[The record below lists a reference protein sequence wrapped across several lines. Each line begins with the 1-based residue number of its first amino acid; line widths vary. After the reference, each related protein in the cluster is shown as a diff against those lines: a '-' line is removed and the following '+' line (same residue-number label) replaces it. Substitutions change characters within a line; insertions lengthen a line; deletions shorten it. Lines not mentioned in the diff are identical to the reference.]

1 MFSRDLRGVEV
12 DTLLAM
18 AYPTK
23 WLVKVNMIIPKWG
36 PIESL
41 I

>member
-18 AYPTK
+18 APTK
-23 WLVKVNMIIPKWG
+23 WLVKVKMTIPQWG
-36 PIESL
+36 LIESL